1 VLQATRADA
10 VGTFFVFLHLLKRQ
24 AKGSSIDGNNP
35 AYIIVGDTI
44 NDLDA
49 TISGP
54 QADLNLG
61 IKTFVNGTEMRP
73 VQINTSTAATD
84 TIDYVVTNQTGL
96 TAMPQGRLSHA
107 RLVQRNHLLGVISRS
122 IPFPTPQQ
130 PTRHPQ
136 PRINFP
142 TPIVL
147 HVRHPMWPCTVKR
160 RFVRGLPK
168 NGDVPKS
175 RFLP

>member
-1 VLQATRADA
+1 VLQATRADT

-24 AKGSSIDGNNP
+24 ANGNNP

-61 IKTFVNGTEMRP
+61 IKTYVNGTEMRP

-96 TAMPQGRLSHA
+96 TGTSTRTVIARAPDSAESPTGLFIEAALSPSITPKPQTTSTA
-107 RLVQRNHLLGVISRS
+107 SSTAN
-122 IPFPTPQQ
+122 
-130 PTRHPQ
+130 
-136 PRINFP
+136 
-142 TPIVL
+142 
-147 HVRHPMWPCTVKR
+147 
-160 RFVRGLPK
+160 
-168 NGDVPKS
+168 
-175 RFLP
+175 

>member
-1 VLQATRADA
+1 MQATRADA

-24 AKGSSIDGNNP
+24 AKGSSTDGNNP

-61 IKTFVNGTEMRP
+61 ITTYVNGTEMRP
-73 VQINTSTAATD
+73 VQINTSTAAPD

-96 TAMPQGRLSHA
+96 TATSTRTVIA
-107 RLVQRNHLLGVISRS
+107 RAPDSAESPTGVIIEAALSPS
-122 IPFPTPQQ
+122 ITPNA
-130 PTRHPQ
+130 TTTSTASSTA
-136 PRINFP
+136 N
-142 TPIVL
+142 
-147 HVRHPMWPCTVKR
+147 
-160 RFVRGLPK
+160 
-168 NGDVPKS
+168 
-175 RFLP
+175 